1 MALACVSTAMAQGGQ
16 QVTPMGGSTVQ
27 HPMST
32 APLTVDPREDQSAIY
47 QQMKQQR
54 NALRQRKLLEKTQQL
69 QQLSDELRAE
79 VAKTDKDTLSV
90 DVIRK
95 SEQIEKLAKSIHELI
110 VTPL

>member
-1 MALACVSTAMAQGGQ
+1 M
-16 QVTPMGGSTVQ
+16 
-27 HPMST
+27 
-32 APLTVDPREDQSAIY
+32 Y
-47 QQMKQQR
+47 QEMKQQR
-54 NALRQRKLLEKTQQL
+54 NALRQRELLEKTQQL

-79 VAKTDKDTLSV
+79 VAKTDKDTLSI

>member
-1 MALACVSTAMAQGGQ
+1 MALACGSRAMAQGQ

-32 APLTVDPREDQSAIY
+32 APLTVDLREDQSAMY